1 MLDLMFSLSG
11 DKIPAD
17 HGYHLHSALSEL
29 FPSHHDP
36 KMRGDAG
43 VHPIFGIPCG
53 ERMLAL
59 NSSSRLI
66 LRVETEKVADYLD
79 LCGKRLNIGGC
90 VVTAGM
96 PSSRKLIPA
105 AALRSR
111 IVTIKGFT
119 DPEEFLK
126 ASQKQIDDLGIGGRV
141 HLVARRNPVSA
152 EGKTDNRQKSPFLKR
167 TISIRGRD
175 IVGFSAAVT
184 ELTAEESILLQ
195 IKGVGGRRSMGCGIF
210 VPLQ

>member
-1 MLDLMFSLSG
+1 MLDLIFYLSG

-29 FPSHHDP
+29 FPFHHNP
-36 KMRGDAG
+36 KIRGDAG

-59 NSSSRLI
+59 NGSSRLI
-66 LRVETEKVADYLD
+66 LRVEAEKVADYLD

-90 VVTAGM
+90 AVTAGM
-96 PSSRKLIPA
+96 PSSKKLVPA
-105 AALRSR
+105 AALHSR

-119 DPEEFLK
+119 APEEFLS
-126 ASQKQIDDLGIGGRV
+126 AAQRQIDNLGRGGRAC
-141 HLVARRNPVSA
+141 LVARKNSASA
-152 EGKTDNRQKSPFLKR
+152 EGKTDNREKSPYLKR
-167 TISIRGRD
+167 TLSIRGRD
-175 IVGFSAAVT
+175 IVGFSVAVT

-195 IKGVGGRRSMGCGIF
+195 TKGIGGRRSMGCGIF